1 MSLAERFGL
10 TGKVALVTGARR
22 GLGRAIAW
30 PSPTPGADIVGLGP
44 NPMPETA
51 EAIAAA
57 GRRFAEV
64 TVDLGAAP
72 DIEAA
77 IAEASAC
84 FGRTDILVNN
94 AGIIRRADL
103 LDYSEA
109 DWDAVMNVNLKS
121 LFFLSQATARRMI
134 EGRAAG
140 RIINIASLL
149 AFQGGVRIPAYTAAK
164 HGSRRP
170 DARARQRACPAQ
182 HHRQRHRAGLHGDRQ
197 HRGAP
202 ERPRALGA
210 AARRGFQWGASARP
224 TRSPPP
230 FSSSLRPPRPTSPA
244 ASSPSTAAGWRAERR
259 RAVGTSPLAAGW
271 ARPHMLALE
280 SVDFGTGLPDSLVST
295 PAATGRAT

>member
-10 TGKVALVTGARR
+10 AGKVALVTGARR
-22 GLGRAIAW
+22 GLGRAIALALADA
-30 PSPTPGADIVGLGP
+30 GADIVGLGP

-164 HGSRRP
+164 H
-170 DARARQRACPAQ
+170 AV
-182 HHRQRHRAGLHGDRQ
+182 AGLTRALANELAPHNITVNAIAPGYMVTDNTEALRND
-197 HRGAP
+197 P
-202 ERPRALGA
+202 ERSAQLLSRIPMGRFGEADEIATAVLFLA
-210 AARRGFQWGASARP
+210 AP
-224 TRSPPP
+224 
-230 FSSSLRPPRPTSPA
+230 
-244 ASSPSTAAGWRAERR
+244 ASSYVTGS
-259 RAVGTSPLAAGW
+259 VI
-271 ARPHMLALE
+271 
-280 SVDFGTGLPDSLVST
+280 SVDGGWL
-295 PAATGRAT
+295 AR